1 MPHGQFAPRPRS
13 GLGTAFLGEVP
24 PVMLVNISQ
33 ELPQQEA
40 EGSGSRPTKKS
51 RNAPLCTCGTFNAT
65 RRARS
70 LESGHGGIAMLAQ
83 GELRMGHREEG
94 QELKQRK
101 QEGRWCIASGR

>member
-40 EGSGSRPTKKS
+40 DGSGSRPTKKS
-51 RNAPLCTCGTFNAT
+51 RNAPFCTCGTFDAT

-70 LESGHGGIAMLAQ
+70 LESWRVAMA
-83 GELRMGHREEG
+83 
-94 QELKQRK
+94 
-101 QEGRWCIASGR
+101 A